1 MIVSIRCFSNR
12 RVPMS
17 MTFSAL
23 WNAHPEV
30 HGDDNPCRRRDGHKA
45 FGDQCAI
52 RLGTALARCGYDVTK
67 LHVHFCWLHP
77 KSAGHILRT
86 EELADALKRTPIPGT
101 FPVIKV
107 HADNFEDVLKNRTG
121 IIFFKDYWRRG
132 DESFRNRS
140 GDHIDLWNGSRLTA
154 RNSYLRIHW
163 GMNIDG
169 IWSSYSHA
177 KEVWF
182 WRMI

>member
-1 MIVSIRCFSNR
+1 
-12 RVPMS
+12 MS

-45 FGDQCAI
+45 FDNQCTI

-77 KSAGHILRT
+77 KSAGHILRA
-86 EELADALKRTPIPGT
+86 EELADALKRTSIPGV
-101 FPVIKV
+101 FPAIKV

-121 IIFFKDYWRRG
+121 IIFFKDYWRR
-132 DESFRNRS
+132 DNESFVNRS
-140 GDHIDLWNGSRLTA
+140 GDHIDLWNGSRLTSFFSYA
-154 RNSYLRIHW
+154 RIQWGFSVEGFLSDFFNS
-163 GMNIDG
+163 
-169 IWSSYSHA
+169 

-182 WRMI
+182 WRVL